1 MDTARWERIKSVFQE
16 AFDRDPAK
24 RAAWLDV
31 ACGEDLELR
40 DAVQRLIDGH
50 ASAGAFLETPL
61 FASTEPAPVDHLL
74 GHTVG
79 PYRIDAR
86 IAVGGMG
93 EVYRAHDAR
102 LDRVVALKLLPA
114 AVAADPDRLRRFHA
128 EARAASSLNHP
139 HILVI
144 HDFGDADGRPFMVT
158 EFVEGETLRERL
170 RAGPL
175 AIRDALDLIAQVA
188 SALSAAH
195 ARGLVHRDVKPENV
209 MIRSDGYVKLLDFG
223 LAKIAEGGA
232 GAEAVRH
239 TITGMALGTPR
250 YMSPEQALGQPVDA
264 RSDVFSCGAML
275 YEMVAGR
282 AAFEGATPAGIFD
295 AVLHQSPPPPTAV
308 NPSVPAALARVIDRA
323 LAKAPA
329 ARHQSA
335 SELLTDLNQFRS
347 DTAAGSPRG
356 GTRRLV
362 RTTAAVGLLLAV
374 FAVWAVWNGRR
385 DAASP
390 SPGVADGATRLVVL
404 PFENLTG
411 QSADDWLAGGFSD
424 SLTFGL
430 QNVGDLVLVNRERI
444 SELYRS
450 EGVREPGALDP
461 AVVTRLS
468 RQLAVRYYVH
478 GS

>member
-1 MDTARWERIKSVFQE
+1 MARLEYGAGLAVQRAERALSMDAARWERIKSVFQE
-16 AFDRDPAK
+16 AFDRDPAE
-24 RAAWLDV
+24 RAAWLDA

-50 ASAGAFLETPL
+50 AGAGAFLETPL
-61 FASTEPAPVDHLL
+61 FASTEPALVDHLL
-74 GHTVG
+74 GRTVG

-102 LDRVVALKLLPA
+102 LDRAVALKLLPA

-175 AIRDALDLIAQVA
+175 AVRDALDLMAQVA

-232 GAEAVRH
+232 GAEAARH
-239 TITGMALGTPR
+239 TMTGMALGTPR

-329 ARHQSA
+329 ARYQSA
-335 SELLTDLNQFRS
+335 SELLEDLNQLRS
-347 DTAAGSPRG
+347 DTAGAGSPRDG
-356 GTRRLV
+356 ARRLL
-362 RTTAAVGLLLAV
+362 RTTAAVGILLAV

-390 SPGVADGATRLVVL
+390 SPGVADGRHAAGRAAIRESHRSVRRRLARGWVL
-404 PFENLTG
+404 RL
-411 QSADDWLAGGFSD
+411 ADLRPAECRRSRP
-424 SLTFGL
+424 
-430 QNVGDLVLVNRERI
+430 RE
-444 SELYRS
+444 S
-450 EGVREPGALDP
+450 
-461 AVVTRLS
+461 
-468 RQLAVRYYVH
+468 
-478 GS
+478 